1 MGYFP
6 FFMDIAGKKGVIV
19 GGGKVAARKVE
30 KLLSFAPRLTVIA
43 PEIEEWFRMQEKQLQ
58 KNGEMSLV
66 LVEREF
72 EMADLTAADF
82 VIAATD
88 DEELNG
94 SISEYCKS
102 KQIPVN
108 VVDDREKCSF
118 FFPALVREGNLTIGI
133 STDGKSPVAA
143 SWVRKE
149 ISQILPSEVGNIV
162 DLMGQIRPR
171 VMGLSMTEADRKA
184 ILEKMFLYC
193 LEKDGDVTIQELAD
207 RFIRG
212 SKMQVIEYFN
222 CDRPEYWLEQ
232 IKKSDW
238 GAGQFLYEL
247 LSENK
252 LKDAAGENT
261 RVLMLTNGD
270 ELISFCTYAEKD
282 DIQPTELTP
291 WIGFVYT
298 FPKHRGHRY
307 VGELFQ
313 EIEKLARA
321 ENVHDIYISTND
333 TGLYEKYGCEFYQM
347 MNDMDGEP
355 SRVYRKHVGE
365 SI

>member
-1 MGYFP
+1 
-6 FFMDIAGKKGVIV
+6 
-19 GGGKVAARKVE
+19 
-30 KLLSFAPRLTVIA
+30 
-43 PEIEEWFRMQEKQLQ
+43 
-58 KNGEMSLV
+58 
-66 LVEREF
+66 
-72 EMADLTAADF
+72 
-82 VIAATD
+82 
-88 DEELNG
+88 
-94 SISEYCKS
+94 
-102 KQIPVN
+102 
-108 VVDDREKCSF
+108 
-118 FFPALVREGNLTIGI
+118 
-133 STDGKSPVAA
+133 
-143 SWVRKE
+143 
-149 ISQILPSEVGNIV
+149 
-162 DLMGQIRPR
+162 
-171 VMGLSMTEADRKA
+171 
-184 ILEKMFLYC
+184 
-193 LEKDGDVTIQELAD
+193 
-207 RFIRG
+207 
-212 SKMQVIEYFN
+212 MQVIEYFS
-222 CDRPEYWLEQ
+222 CDRPEYWLDQ

-282 DIQPTELTP
+282 DIQPTDLTP

-298 FPKHRGHRY
+298 FPEHRGHRY

-347 MNDMDGEP
+347 MDDMDGEP
-355 SRVYRKHVGE
+355 SRVYRKHVGK